1 MLAADHRVSLC
12 GSIHVSA
19 LFRRVCLVYNSDD
32 SSGNHPVHTG
42 MAGEKRSLW
51 CARVYGG
58 FLPVSFDV
66 RHVHGCFYLVRGLG
80 RPDQSCIAAYSITC
94 DYTLHYPDTQR
105 PQR

>member
-19 LFRRVCLVYNSDD
+19 LFQRVSLVYNPND
-32 SSGNHPVHTG
+32 SSGNHPIHTG
-42 MAGEKRSLW
+42 VAGEKRSLR
-51 CARVYGG
+51 CARVHGG

-66 RHVHGCFYLVRGLG
+66 RHVHGCGASVYRVG
-80 RPDQSCIAAYSITC
+80 RPNQSRIAAYSITC
-94 DYTLHYPDTQR
+94 DYTLHYSDTQR